1 MNDKAPQNL
10 NDQQPVLQVEN
21 LAVTFKVEGGTV
33 DAVKDVSFVLRRGET
48 IAIVGESGSGK
59 SVTARAVMRLLS
71 KRASLG
77 AASRITMDG
86 EDIAKLS
93 ENQMRKLRGDKVS
106 MIFQEPMSSLNPVYT
121 IATQICEVLHLHQKI
136 SKSDAMKK
144 ARALLEEVQI
154 PDPESRLKQF
164 PHQLSGG
171 QRQRVMIAIALAN
184 RPDILIADEPT
195 TALDVTVQAQI
206 LNLIKDLKDR
216 YGMAVVLITHDLT
229 IVRQF
234 SDRVYVMQHGEVKEH
249 NETAA
254 LFAKPQHPY
263 TQRLLAS
270 DPKGVAKPLTEDHG
284 TMLSGDNVRVTY
296 RLKKGGLF
304 NATYHDL
311 HAVDRL
317 SLELKR
323 GETLGLV
330 GESGS
335 GKTTFGQALI
345 RLTDAQEGEIVFDG
359 DRIEKLNRDGLRPYR
374 SRMQIVFQDPFSSLN
389 PRMNVRQLIE
399 EGLIVNKSEMKGQ
412 ERLDRV
418 QQALKDSGMPDNI
431 LARFP
436 HEFSGGQRQRLAIA
450 RAIALEPEFILLD
463 EPTSALDLSVQAQII
478 ELLRKLQKE
487 KNLSYLFISHDLK
500 VVRALCHRV
509 IVMQHGKIMEQGP
522 VAEVLTNPKT
532 DYTKRLV
539 RAAFEIA
546 A

>member
-1 MNDKAPQNL
+1 MNVSAPLNL
-10 NDQQPVLQVEN
+10 KDQKPVLQVEN
-21 LAVTFKVEGGTV
+21 LAVSFKVEGGTV
-33 DAVKDVSFVLRRGET
+33 DAVKNVNFVLRRGET

-77 AASRITMDG
+77 PNSRITMDG

-136 SKSDAMKK
+136 SKADAMKK

-154 PDPESRLKQF
+154 PDPESRLKQY

-254 LFAKPQHPY
+254 LFAKPMHPY

-284 TMLSGDNVRVTY
+284 TMLKGDNVRVTY
-296 RLKKGGLF
+296 RLKKGGMF

-359 DRIEKLNRDGLRPYR
+359 QRIEKLNRDGLRPYR

-399 EGLIVNKSEMKGQ
+399 EGLIVNKPDMKG
-412 ERLDRV
+412 R
-418 QQALKDSGMPDNI
+418 S
-431 LARFP
+431 RFCW
-436 HEFSGGQRQRLAIA
+436 S
-450 RAIALEPEFILLD
+450 
-463 EPTSALDLSVQAQII
+463 
-478 ELLRKLQKE
+478 
-487 KNLSYLFISHDLK
+487 
-500 VVRALCHRV
+500 
-509 IVMQHGKIMEQGP
+509 
-522 VAEVLTNPKT
+522 KT
-532 DYTKRLV
+532 LP
-539 RAAFEIA
+539 
-546 A
+546 